1 MLPYIAFHSPG
12 ELPLSDMAT
21 LLSQFC
27 LQVARGMDY
36 LSSKSFIHRDLAARN
51 ILITQDKTCKVENG
65 PCVAHWHHSSLD
77 HHHIHCFQV
86 HFHSYSN
93 VANYVV
99 QIPHFFYS
107 YTFVY
112 TNLQISDFGMSR
124 DLEDG
129 TYYVSQGGKI
139 PVKWT
144 APEVCS
150 IYMLIATAFSDT
162 DEVRVNH
169 SLVPRPF
176 LRGR

>member
-36 LSSKSFIHRDLAARN
+36 LSSKSFVHRDLAARN
-51 ILITQDKTCKVENG
+51 ILITQDKTCKVENET
-65 PCVAHWHHSSLD
+65 CVAQQHHSSLD
-77 HHHIHCFQV
+77 YRPQTLLSGSFY
-86 HFHSYSN
+86 SYSN

-112 TNLQISDFGMSR
+112 TNSQISDFGMSR

-144 APEVCS
+144 APEVCL
-150 IYMLIATAFSDT
+150 YMHADSYCLQ
-162 DEVRVNH
+162 
-169 SLVPRPF
+169 
-176 LRGR
+176 